1 MADICIVVKVKPNEL
16 AVFYKEAQRKTSSQ
30 MVKKWFKNGSKIVQK
45 WLKNGT
51 GISDMLSMCSS
62 ITYRVS
68 RIPAKDIPAKDIFS
82 NMVPM
87 SISLTGRFSRKSRI
101 PF

>member
-30 MVKKWFKNGSKIVQK
+30 MVKKWFKNGSKMVQK

-68 RIPAKDIPAKDIFS
+68 RIPAKDIFVFGDIS

-87 SISLTGRFSRKSRI
+87 CISITGKISGKLRI